1 MKANEEAGEGRQ
13 ELGKRGHRTPDAA
26 AGGRGA
32 AEDSNAL
39 REAHP
44 NARRQIARMLKR
56 RRDWVRQMRRGQWT
70 KVTC

>member
-1 MKANEEAGEGRQ
+1 MLRREEEGLR
-13 ELGKRGHRTPDAA
+13 RTQ
-26 AGGRGA
+26 
-32 AEDSNAL
+32 NAL